1 MYNDMMGPPY
11 VFPGILGETSRGIH
25 ELLVYPEPR
34 WPYERG
40 HLGIGDGAESRVG
53 LVFTFGWQ
61 QRGGVIT
68 LLFKFQDS
76 SLQDLASSLPLL
88 IKKL

>member
-11 VFPGILGETSRGIH
+11 VFPGILGETSRGIL

-61 QRGGVIT
+61 QRDDNPS
-68 LLFKFQDS
+68 FQVSRFLTGS
-76 SLQDLASSLPLL
+76 S
-88 IKKL
+88 

>member
-11 VFPGILGETSRGIH
+11 VFPGILGETSRGIL

-40 HLGIGDGAESRVG
+40 HLGIGDGAESRV
-53 LVFTFGWQ
+53 
-61 QRGGVIT
+61 
-68 LLFKFQDS
+68 
-76 SLQDLASSLPLL
+76 
-88 IKKL
+88 